1 MTTAPR
7 FQAQLS
13 HPTPRP
19 APQVPSC
26 APGGLALLGKAIAQL
41 GVGLAGIS
49 CGGDLSTRDS
59 RY

>member
-7 FQAQLS
+7 FQAQHS

-41 GVGLAGIS
+41 GLGLAAGTMIFVVS
-49 CGGDLSTRDS
+49 H
-59 RY
+59 